1 MTFQFI
7 ASEIIKNKI
16 SALKFGVLLADNLQ
30 VQKSGVDFE
39 PAFSDLR
46 RFLQEKFSALR
57 PAEEET
63 VKYVRRMYGR
73 IGWEPTRYRPSSE
86 ALIRRILKGKEL
98 YRINNLVDFGN
109 IASARFHLP
118 MGLYDSDKISGTI
131 VMDVGKENEAY
142 RGISNPQ
149 IHAAGKLILRDDNG
163 IFGNPTADSLR
174 TSITEKTKNALAVF
188 FCPPE
193 IPDDHLKEA
202 LGFLSGFYKDFSAD
216 KKTVEQIIYF

>member
-1 MTFQFI
+1 MIFQFT

-16 SALKFGVLLADNLQ
+16 SGLKFGVLLADNLQ
-30 VQKSGVDFE
+30 VQKSGADFDS
-39 PAFSDLR
+39 AFSDLQ
-46 RFLQEKFSALR
+46 RFLQEKFNVIR

-86 ALIRRILKGKEL
+86 ALIRRILKGTGL

-118 MGLYDSDKISGTI
+118 MGLYDAEKISGKI
-131 VMDVGKENEAY
+131 LMDVGKEGESY
-142 RGISNPQ
+142 RGISNPK
-149 IHAAGKLILRDDNG
+149 IHATGKLILRDDNG

-174 TSITEKTKNALAVF
+174 TSITDTTKSALAVF

-193 IPDDHLKEA
+193 IPDLYIKEA
-202 LGFLSGFYKDFSAD
+202 LNFLSSFYTSSSQNGRA
-216 KKTVEQIIYF
+216 EQEIILF